1 MCLSGEGVVD
11 AGGVCVAVVVD
22 DSDLCICKM
31 LGNVLGG
38 SGALVGVVEADL
50 IGVVLVSGDIGGR
63 SRGGQGEDTIQIGL
77 SGNSNTRSGGNAAA
91 ENLHTPVHEVVVSVD
106 GLFCVVL
113 VVLSVELNLEA
124 AHSVDL
130 VNRDLS
136 AVLCSSAINGSATG
150 QGTDKADLQS
160 VAGSGSVCVVVSRC
174 VVCLSRL
181 AGVAAGNKQTGKHN
195 QNEYEGYDFLH
206 FSFSPFICKR

>member
-1 MCLSGEGVVD
+1 
-11 AGGVCVAVVVD
+11 
-22 DSDLCICKM
+22 M
-31 LGNVLGG
+31 LGNVLSG
-38 SGALVGVVEADL
+38 SRALVGVVEADL
-50 IGVVLVSGDIGGR
+50 IGVILVSGDVGGR
-63 SRGGQGEDTIQIGL
+63 SGGGQGEDTIQIGL

-113 VVLSVELNLEA
+113 VVLSVELNLKA

-150 QGTDKADLQS
+150 QGADKADLQS

-174 VVCLSRL
+174 VVSNGSAVIVVCLSRL

-195 QNEYEGYDFLH
+195 QNEYKGYDFLH